1 MYGLIGDHI
10 FFDNV
15 NMDKNEDQSLY
26 NHCMNYASMAWKGK
40 RPAFNGDP
48 TLIDRPWLASIDFR
62 RDSLDSS
69 SGSDL
74 NAEDSSS
81 ESFLIL
87 PTTGKNN
94 GIYHGIGTVAKI
106 VSTKSGILW
115 WIRKKNHYERLI
127 LSSCYIDFRK
137 MTNVC
142 LVENFD
148 NSIKK

>member
-1 MYGLIGDHI
+1 ML
-10 FFDNV
+10 
-15 NMDKNEDQSLY
+15 QSLY
-26 NHCMNYASMAWKGK
+26 NFIS
-40 RPAFNGDP
+40 
-48 TLIDRPWLASIDFR
+48 TLASIDFR

-81 ESFLIL
+81 ESFLLL

-127 LSSCYIDFRK
+127 LSPCYMYHRYLNLDSHKRFCTRDFSCWAYISDYG
-137 MTNVC
+137 
-142 LVENFD
+142 E
-148 NSIKK
+148 SKKHYLSSCRNRSAPTFYSTFVKCIV